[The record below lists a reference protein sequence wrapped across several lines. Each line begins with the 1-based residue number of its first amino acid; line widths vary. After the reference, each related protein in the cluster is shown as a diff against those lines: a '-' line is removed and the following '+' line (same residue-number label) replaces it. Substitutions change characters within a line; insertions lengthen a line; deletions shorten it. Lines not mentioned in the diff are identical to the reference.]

1 MPSNSREVVLRTS
14 GPLAVLNR
22 SLPKYFSVEEV
33 HAVIEQ
39 ATNPRDHLLLNCLW
53 QTGARI
59 SEMLQLKPA
68 DVDFTA
74 GTIRLITLKRRARF
88 ERAVLVK
95 APLLGELARHIASK
109 RIQDSQRIFP
119 ITRSRSHQIVRKACN
134 AAGITDKRAH
144 PHTFRH
150 SLGVFLIQRL
160 PITVVKEVLGH
171 ANIESSLVYTR
182 LVAQDVRKYYEGIE
196 F

>member
-1 MPSNSREVVLRTS
+1 MPNNREVALRTS
-14 GPLAVLNR
+14 GTLAVLNR
-22 SLPKYFSVEEV
+22 TLPKYFSVEEV
-33 HAVIEQ
+33 HGVIEQ
-39 ATNPRDHLLLNCLW
+39 ATNQRDHLMLNCLW

-59 SEMLQLKPA
+59 SELLQLKPA
-68 DVDFTA
+68 DIDFTA

-119 ITRSRSHQIVRKACN
+119 ITRFRAHQIVRKACN

-150 SLGVFLIQRL
+150 SLGVYLVQRL
-160 PITVVKEVLGH
+160 PITAVREILGH
-171 ANIESSLVYTR
+171 ANIESSLIYTR
-182 LVAQDVRKYYEGIE
+182 LVQQDLRRYYQDIE

>member
-1 MPSNSREVVLRTS
+1 MPNNREVALRTS
-14 GPLAVLNR
+14 GPMAVLNR
-22 SLPKYFSVEEV
+22 ALPKYFSVEEV
-33 HAVIEQ
+33 HSVIEQ

-68 DVDFTA
+68 DIDFTA
-74 GTIRLITLKRRARF
+74 GTVRLITLKRCARF

-109 RIQDSQRIFP
+109 RVHDGQRIFP
-119 ITRSRSHQIVRKACN
+119 ITRFRAHQVVRKACN

-150 SLGVFLIQRL
+150 SLGVFLVQRL
-160 PITVVKEVLGH
+160 PVTAVREILGH
-171 ANIESSLVYTR
+171 ANIESSLIYTR
-182 LVAQDVRKYYEGIE
+182 LAQQDLRRYYQDIE